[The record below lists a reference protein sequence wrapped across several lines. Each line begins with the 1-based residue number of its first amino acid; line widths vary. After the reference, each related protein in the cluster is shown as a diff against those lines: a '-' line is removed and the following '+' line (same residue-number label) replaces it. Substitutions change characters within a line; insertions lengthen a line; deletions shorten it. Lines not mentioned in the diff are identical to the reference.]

1 MKYTVSFFAFL
12 LLVISVVVAQNKNNT
27 EKQTQVQSQQL
38 PATTPPAKTTATFLG
53 GLVFAPRLHYYGRT
67 DSLKSNALLPTFTVQ
82 FDSVGLYGSGTAVF
96 LSNKIQSFEYAGT
109 IVEAGYRFGKQKGLT
124 GNIYGNKF
132 FYNTTQLP
140 QSAFQEQVGFNFNY
154 LMKPFNISATGSSAF
169 SKVRTDFF
177 ASTGLNKSFTKK
189 LNKAVFL
196 ITPTYV
202 LNAGSQNFTS
212 VRTRAGLLGGV
223 TGMNQQTTEN
233 NRRFK
238 ILSHEFS
245 LPLIYARKHIYF
257 ILTPSFVVP
266 ENIITIP
273 NKPELSEY
281 ANNLFY
287 ANATILFSFK
297 K

>member
-1 MKYTVSFFAFL
+1 MKNSVFLFIGFLFIHSFVFAQEQTNK
-12 LLVISVVVAQNKNNT
+12 QNAG
-27 EKQTQVQSQQL
+27 QAQVQTI
-38 PATTPPAKTTATFLG
+38 PPMAPAKTTATFLG

-67 DSLKSNALLPTFTVQ
+67 DSLKSNALLPTLTLQ

-109 IVEAGYRFGKQKGLT
+109 IAEAGYRFGKQKGLT
-124 GNIYGNKF
+124 GNVYGNKF

-140 QSAFQEQVGFNFNY
+140 QSAFQEQLGFNFNY

-169 SKVRTDFF
+169 SKERTDFF
-177 ASTGLNKSFTKK
+177 ASTGANKSFTKK

-196 ITPTYV
+196 VTPTYV
-202 LNAGSQNFTS
+202 LNAGSQNFTN

-245 LPLIYARKHIYF
+245 MPLIYARKNIYF
-257 ILTPSFVVP
+257 IVTPSYVMP
-266 ENIITIP
+266 QNIVTVAG
-273 NKPELSEY
+273 KPELSEY
-281 ANNLFY
+281 AKNLFY